1 MGCSIHPDLQNRQE
15 RTFSAISNLCQRV
28 CSQKSLEKA
37 GTMVAEYLRGMR
49 GYDLLSF
56 FDFFLAFAFYN
67 GIVYVRVFS
76 DGFSTHKKSK
86 KSYMVMIGIQT
97 GEEAAR

>member
-1 MGCSIHPDLQNRQE
+1 
-15 RTFSAISNLCQRV
+15 
-28 CSQKSLEKA
+28 
-37 GTMVAEYLRGMR
+37 MVAEYLRGMR

-76 DGFSTHKKSK
+76 DRFSTHKKN
-86 KSYMVMIGIQT
+86 
-97 GEEAAR
+97 AREVVW